1 MKYFNYKLAK
11 EHVPKVMG
19 KKHDFWHMFSLKT
32 FSTIIFA
39 DSQHPP
45 FGRKRTMNNILSTL
59 NHAALIGLLC
69 MGAVSAQAENK
80 ITKTIISEYPPLGR
94 MIDIGGR
101 KLQLDCRGSGSP
113 TVVFEAGLDTA
124 GSLSWALVHD
134 EIAQT
139 TRACAYSRAGIMWS
153 DPQDGLQNGKA
164 VAEDL
169 HTLLSKAG
177 EQGPFVLVG
186 HSLGGP
192 YSMTYTKYFGEE
204 VAGLVFVD
212 ASHPDQEPLL
222 KTVFTAPQSKS
233 MPPITEKFKRKLK
246 SAIALS
252 DGQITQLYLAHEAY
266 VASSELATTKEFEAL
281 TQTLAEA
288 GTFRQLGNRPIFVL
302 TATAQLSAE
311 QLAAEGMTAEQDQKR
326 LAIWKQLQA
335 DMATWS
341 SNSQHQY
348 VEDSTHY
355 IQFNRPDMVIAAVQ
369 SVVGSVRTGKPTAP
383 VAYDEQTQKLYCQDV
398 IVNGS
403 HYQAE
408 LQQKN
413 GQFVLESFSAAPMLF
428 SAAARFD
435 TNNNVLSV
443 PLAEA
448 GGQNYQATFKHL
460 GNGVFTLQTLT
471 PR

>member
-1 MKYFNYKLAK
+1 
-11 EHVPKVMG
+11 
-19 KKHDFWHMFSLKT
+19 
-32 FSTIIFA
+32 
-39 DSQHPP
+39 
-45 FGRKRTMNNILSTL
+45 MNNILSTL

-69 MGAVSAQAENK
+69 MGAVDAQAENK
-80 ITKTIISEYPPLGR
+80 ITKTIIPEYPPLGQR
-94 MIDIGGR
+94 VDIGGR

-124 GSLSWALVHD
+124 GSLSWTLVHD

-153 DPQDGLQNGKA
+153 DPRDGVQNGKA
-164 VAEDL
+164 IAEDL

-177 EQGPFVLVG
+177 EQAPFVLVG

-192 YSMTYTKYFGEE
+192 YSMTYTQYFGEE

-212 ASHPDQEPLL
+212 ASHPDQQLL
-222 KTVFTAPQSKS
+222 LDAVFTTPQPQSTQPVSSKL
-233 MPPITEKFKRKLK
+233 KRKPK
-246 SAIALS
+246 SLIALS
-252 DGQITQLYLAHEAY
+252 DAQIAQLYLAHNAYLPNSVLAEA
-266 VASSELATTKEFEAL
+266 KEYEAL

-288 GTFRQLGNRPIFVL
+288 GTFRQLGNRPTFVL
-302 TATAQLSAE
+302 TAAAPLSAE
-311 QLAAEGMTAEQDQKR
+311 QLAEEGMTAEQDQKR
-326 LAIWKQLQA
+326 LVIWKQLQD

-341 SNSQHQY
+341 SNSQQQY

-355 IQFNRPDMVIAAVQ
+355 IQFNRPDLVIAAVQ
-369 SVVGSVRTGKPTAP
+369 SVVGAVRMGKTPAP
-383 VAYDEQTQKLYCQDV
+383 VMYDDKTKKLHCQDV

-413 GQFVLESFSAAPMLF
+413 GQFVLESFSAAPTLF

-471 PR
+471 PS